1 MPKFTTPKE
10 LWARAKI
17 DGLQSVGGPQ
27 YEGNSFTSNTLR
39 YVKPYQ
45 GIDVECKN
53 RYYGDGV
60 SSEGLEQL
68 DPTPL
73 PIEQQTGDVVED
85 RDKRIELGTITESDR
100 GFWED
105 INFDEST
112 LQPFLTSNFRQ
123 TVETRLVSVP
133 DEIGAIVYKEIPPGF
148 SDREYSIDALPF
160 VTDPNNDN
168 EIIRVDKYYDKEI
181 NLNEYSLATEGKIN
195 YYLYPRDS
203 GRFLPDFA
211 IDTYKHKDKKKAPG
225 TVHPSNW
232 FDRTAE
238 IQDDESGVVTKN
250 KGYFVFNL
258 DWGDGSPKEHNSKP
272 KLLESSVMLDHHYE
286 KPGFY
291 TITGTVFKSNGYKI
305 DQYER
310 FRTNIL
316 LNPSKK
322 YELDLFRYRNFATI
336 GGISTSSTLVKSVSS
351 MIGLDPF
358 DFDANRV
365 EDDILDE
372 YNELDKID
380 ILNLMNMV
388 SASAVDK
395 YREKY
400 IEPYSAIIDG
410 EPTTVLDIPQVDG
423 CMDPNGDNYVGWATI
438 NNGCTYSFMIEGS
451 VNGMGGQTPI
461 FFIGEVVEADGNN
474 PDIDKDRYLLH
485 GGAYTDWS
493 VVRNAIS
500 SNEIVDNVLTL
511 TGTLVQTTD
520 STQWIILNPN
530 DGSLIQQITPN
541 MTITLSNDGES
552 LGNFSG
558 TVATQGNSITL
569 FPGVDDTEMGSM
581 VSFTIQSEAFQGSG
595 ATAFALVIAPS
606 TIYPELSNNSI
617 IDEPDPV
624 APPFGFNPS
633 TNLLYGTLSS
643 QGQWVWT
650 NGGWVTNPD
659 YQPQGVPFDGW
670 TIPDGVRVGK
680 INTSVSGTPI
690 IEQISG
696 NDSQGFGYEIDVP
709 ANLFDD
715 SGTDQRACIIRIDPD
730 NPPSETNY
738 SDRVMIANWS
748 GDTEDTGTFNP
759 LEQLFYVPIN
769 LSVIEG
775 DGTLVLTTSPATGQD
790 GFVVGDNAS
799 VMFTPEANVK
809 LLTFTYND
817 VQILPTDPR
826 IGDEV
831 GGAPL
836 LDVYNEF
843 GDGVNYTFNFIV
855 EDTNNIEASFDEQ
868 VFGEESGPGVVEY
881 NYIPIRLHPVY
892 RMGPNFSGDPQNSTG
907 VRYNT
912 QVYYNESL
920 EYSSFPLLGQ
930 TETYF
935 IGNDAGVNT
944 LYSGFSWYDTGY
956 IEMDAR
962 AGHLTIVSANLPT
975 PVDVFKGWYW
985 KNPSAQDFDPD
996 VHLWSNDI
1004 TPQFVAGLETEPHY
1018 REVDEQKYH
1027 ELWAVVESGF

>member
-195 YYLYPRDS
+195 YYLYPRKS

-485 GGAYTDWS
+485 GGAYADWS

-520 STQWIILNPN
+520 STQWIIQNPN
-530 DGSLIQQITPN
+530 DSSLVQQITPS
-541 MTITLSNDGES
+541 MTITLYDDDGES

-558 TVATQGNSITL
+558 NVSSQGNSITL
-569 FPGVDDTEMGSM
+569 FPGVPNTIMGSM
-581 VSFTIQSEAFQGSG
+581 VSFTIQSDAFQGSG

-606 TIYPELSNNSI
+606 TIYPELSNNPI
-617 IDEPDPV
+617 INEPSPV
-624 APPFGFNPS
+624 APPSGFNPS

-680 INTSVSGTPI
+680 INTYNSGTPI

-696 NDSQGFGYEIDVP
+696 NDLQGFGYEIDVP

-738 SDRVMIANWS
+738 EDQLMIANWS
-748 GDTEDTGTFNP
+748 GDTEDTGMFDP
-759 LEQLFYVPIN
+759 AEQLFYVPID
-769 LSVIEG
+769 LSVTSG
-775 DGTLVLTTSPATGQD
+775 DGEIYISTSPATGQV
-790 GFVVGDNAS
+790 GFVIGDEIS
-799 VMFTPEANVK
+799 IGITPLQDGGVK
-809 LLTFTYND
+809 LLHFFLNEEEILPGDSRLGDIVGGTPLYDVYGNFGENTNYSFTFT
-817 VQILPTDPR
+817 
-826 IGDEV
+826 
-831 GGAPL
+831 A
-836 LDVYNEF
+836 
-843 GDGVNYTFNFIV
+843 
-855 EDTNNIEASFDEQ
+855 
-868 VFGEESGPGVVEY
+868 GEENVISAIFEEQSAEEDVLE
-881 NYIPIRLHPVY
+881 
-892 RMGPNFSGDPQNSTG
+892 GDDM
-907 VRYNT
+907 
-912 QVYYNESL
+912 
-920 EYSSFPLLGQ
+920 GQ
-930 TETYF
+930 TEGYEGSELTVVRLFPLPIGDTVAASEVKFTYPQDHPAQSGTYF
-935 IGNDAGVNT
+935 TSEQINQPPYNSEFLSYEIITGGNVSFKNRFAIDPVRGNT
-944 LYSGFSWYDTGY
+944 
-956 IEMDAR
+956 
-962 AGHLTIVSANLPT
+962 
-975 PVDVFKGWYW
+975 FKGWYT
-985 KNPSAQDFDPD
+985 KHPFNDPEFDEDLHLLTREKDANIVATPDNQGNQDFYA
-996 VHLWSNDI
+996 W
-1004 TPQFVAGLETEPHY
+1004 T
-1018 REVDEQKYH
+1018 
-1027 ELWAVVESGF
+1027 ESGL